1 VRQVELLYADE
12 TAWKEHGRLLWLWVF
27 TCATGTL
34 SIVGRRTRGPPA
46 AAVPRRRWPER
57 SECYTAVQTCFRTL
71 RTLPAIGRA
80 LIACPGRPGRAL
92 RADARRSPVQMPV
105 QRIGA

>member
-34 SIVGRRTRGPPA
+34 SIVGRRTR
-46 AAVPRRRWPER
+46 EM
-57 SECYTAVQTCFRTL
+57 VQHALGEHLCDWLMSDGYCVYRDLDQRL
-71 RTLPAIGRA
+71 RVTGN
-80 LIACPGRPGRAL
+80 
-92 RADARRSPVQMPV
+92 
-105 QRIGA
+105 